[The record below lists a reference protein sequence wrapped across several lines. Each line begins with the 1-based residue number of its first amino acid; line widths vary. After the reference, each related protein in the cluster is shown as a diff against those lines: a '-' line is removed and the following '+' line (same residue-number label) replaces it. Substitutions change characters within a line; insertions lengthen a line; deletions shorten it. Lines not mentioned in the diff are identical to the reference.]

1 MLATHPPDH
10 VVLRCGALVPPVRP
24 LSADGAI
31 CSLVATLGDP
41 RGASLS
47 SRAIPGWLPGTCQE
61 DLLTNHAV
69 MQRVRDRA
77 RSVTLGLIRPPVRV
91 AGTHLFHNAFMLPE
105 GSPANRPPFNIET
118 FC

>member
-1 MLATHPPDH
+1 MLATHPPDD
-10 VVLRCGALVPPVRP
+10 VVLRCDTLVPPVRP

-41 RGASLS
+41 RGASLC
-47 SRAIPGWLPGTCQE
+47 RAVPGWLPGTCQE
-61 DLLTNHAV
+61 DLLTNHAAL
-69 MQRVRDRA
+69 QRVWDRA
-77 RSVTLGLIRPPVRV
+77 RSVTLGLIRPTVRV

-118 FC
+118 FY